1 MIEKT
6 DNLLDEINKKLDLMK
21 LESQKDIDPLK
32 NKDMKLNAIGRT
44 EFSEDEE
51 SEDNQLQDLTDSSD
65 IDNLQSQFID
75 KLQINKLTLSSS
87 SQDSKKGRIEEIY
100 PKKNWYPKPTPL
112 DLQFEER
119 HTFVNSSYSLDLI
132 YEWNIDGMSK
142 YEIINLLHEMTLLTN
157 VYKNHGK
164 FDHQIAHL
172 IVTSFIGQLKSWWDH
187 YLNNDDRNKILTVVK
202 REIDGS
208 VIMTNRQPSQD
219 AVNTLIFTITKH
231 FVRDSNQYKER
242 ASYVLINL
250 RCPQLSDFRW
260 YKDVFISKVLSR
272 NDCQQSYWEEKFIV
286 GLPYFFAQ
294 KVRLDIANN
303 DGTIDYPSLTYGDII
318 SSINKTGLRIK
329 NRIEKEKRYAKKE
342 LGTFCEQYCFDP
354 LIAPSRK
361 RRKEK
366 KDVDKY
372 KNNNRRYNKK

>member
-44 EFSEDEE
+44 ESSEDEE

-187 YLNNDDRNKILTVVK
+187 YLNNDDRNKILTTVK
-202 REIDGS
+202 RETDGS
-208 VIMTNRQPSQD
+208 VIMTDRQPSQD
-219 AVNTLIFTITKH
+219 AVNTLIFTIT
-231 FVRDSNQYKER
+231 
-242 ASYVLINL
+242 
-250 RCPQLSDFRW
+250 
-260 YKDVFISKVLSR
+260 
-272 NDCQQSYWEEKFIV
+272 
-286 GLPYFFAQ
+286 
-294 KVRLDIANN
+294 
-303 DGTIDYPSLTYGDII
+303 
-318 SSINKTGLRIK
+318 
-329 NRIEKEKRYAKKE
+329 
-342 LGTFCEQYCFDP
+342 
-354 LIAPSRK
+354 
-361 RRKEK
+361 
-366 KDVDKY
+366 
-372 KNNNRRYNKK
+372 